1 MMNNK
6 KEIKGISVLNPVR
19 VDREIYLRSIDH
31 AIKHGYNHIQLI
43 GPIHDPVRGNVD
55 GMVFYKKYSRF
66 NSSKDAD
73 YVNHC
78 IKVVNEALEKSH
90 AAGIE
95 TYMWHHEL
103 DIPDGFCE
111 SFPELLNEYGDVEV
125 SHPILKDFLENK
137 LKDFFETYPLM
148 DGLVITYYETKVPL
162 MRLKNQKLSTT
173 ERMKYVTQLL
183 YDTCAKYGKKIIVRT
198 DATLEE
204 DYVTLLKVYE
214 QVSTDMVIMDK
225 WTQFDWS
232 LTLPPN
238 QFIRN
243 VDKNPQLMETDLF
256 GEYFGKGRFPLML
269 RKHIEQNYA
278 HCEKYYPCGYVSRI
292 DRSGFYPWDEVNE
305 VNLVIMH
312 ALMSGENVDE
322 AIDLFFKG
330 KYGKTADKVRAVMER
345 TEDVV
350 RKILFLNGYY
360 FSELSRFPT
369 LNHSKNHFYFEMMR
383 ENYCIASDEW
393 FVPAM
398 WDRGNIGDVF
408 EEIELAKEE
417 AAVLLQRV
425 LALKDDIIEDEYTDL
440 YVKFK
445 NLDLCARI
453 WGQLVEV
460 FFSYSRYIDGGE
472 REYYSKLKKGLSR
485 LLELEALGKE
495 QLGDMFHCVIGD
507 RLDGLVHNRDMISE
521 FVRETEASLAYEER
535 KSRALA
541 KEGLTDYVIC
551 GGACEGH
558 KLQKEVNFSDTL
570 MRDGELC
577 RIPGNRKGL
586 EWSTINA
593 HGWFSYEMNITPE
606 SDNLITV
613 EAGSNTD
620 TLCMK
625 VTIGDSEHTVNAK
638 CDGKAIVSFNYRSKP
653 DEKRVRIRFE
663 KISANVPCIYT
674 VEVK

>member
-19 VDREIYLRSIDH
+19 VDREIYLKSIDH
-31 AIKHGYNHIQLI
+31 AIERGYNHVQLI
-43 GPIHDPVRGNVD
+43 GPIHDPIRGNVD

-111 SFPELLNEYGDVEV
+111 AFPELLNEYGDVEV

-162 MRLKNQKLSTT
+162 MRLKNQKLSAT

-278 HCEKYYPCGYVSRI
+278 HCEKYSPCGYVSRI

-330 KYGKTADKVRAVMER
+330 KYGKTADKVREIMEQ

-350 RKILFLNGYY
+350 RRILFLNGYY

-383 ENYCIASDEW
+383 ENYCIASEEW
-393 FVPAM
+393 FVPVG
-398 WDRGNIGDVF
+398 WKRGNIGKIFD
-408 EEIELAKEE
+408 EIESAKN
-417 AAVLLQRV
+417 
-425 LALKDDIIEDEYTDL
+425 DDS
-440 YVKFK
+440 
-445 NLDLCARI
+445 C
-453 WGQLVEV
+453 
-460 FFSYSRYIDGGE
+460 
-472 REYYSKLKKGLSR
+472 
-485 LLELEALGKE
+485 
-495 QLGDMFHCVIGD
+495 
-507 RLDGLVHNRDMISE
+507 
-521 FVRETEASLAYEER
+521 
-535 KSRALA
+535 
-541 KEGLTDYVIC
+541 
-551 GGACEGH
+551 
-558 KLQKEVNFSDTL
+558 
-570 MRDGELC
+570 
-577 RIPGNRKGL
+577 P
-586 EWSTINA
+586 
-593 HGWFSYEMNITPE
+593 
-606 SDNLITV
+606 
-613 EAGSNTD
+613 
-620 TLCMK
+620 
-625 VTIGDSEHTVNAK
+625 
-638 CDGKAIVSFNYRSKP
+638 
-653 DEKRVRIRFE
+653 
-663 KISANVPCIYT
+663 
-674 VEVK
+674 

>member
-1 MMNNK
+1 MNNK
-6 KEIKGISVLNPVR
+6 REIKGISVLNPVR

-95 TYMWHHEL
+95 MYMWHHEL

-111 SFPELLNEYGDVEV
+111 AFPELLNEYGDVEV

-173 ERMKYVTQLL
+173 ERMKHVTQLL
-183 YDTCAKYGKKIIVRT
+183 YDTCKKYGKKIIVRT

-214 QVSTDMVIMDK
+214 QVSTDRVIMDK

-278 HCEKYYPCGYVSRI
+278 HCEKYSPCGYVSRI
-292 DRSGFYPWDEVNE
+292 DRSGFYPWGEVNE

-330 KYGKTADKVRAVMER
+330 KYGKTADKVRAIMER

-393 FVPAM
+393 FVPVG
-398 WDRGNIGDVF
+398 WKRGNIGKIFD
-408 EEIELAKEE
+408 EIESAKND
-417 AAVLLQRV
+417 AAMLLQRV
-425 LALKDDIIEDEYTDL
+425 LALKDEIVEDEFADL
-440 YVKFK
+440 YVKFR

-453 WGQLVEV
+453 WGELVEV

-472 REYYSKLKKGLSR
+472 REYYGKLKKALSR

-495 QLGDMFHCVIGD
+495 RLGDMFHCVIGD
-507 RLDGLVHNRDMISE
+507 RLDGLVHNIDMISE

-535 KSRALA
+535 KSRALT

-570 MRDGELC
+570 IRDGELC

>member
-1 MMNNK
+1 MK
-6 KEIKGISVLNPVR
+6 DKQIKGISVLNPVR

-111 SFPELLNEYGDVEV
+111 AFPELLNEYGDVEV
-125 SHPILKDFLENK
+125 SHPILRDFLENK

-183 YDTCAKYGKKIIVRT
+183 YDTCKKYGKKIIVRT

-278 HCEKYYPCGYVSRI
+278 HCEKYSPCGYVSRI

-330 KYGKTADKVRAVMER
+330 KYGKTADKVRAIMEQ

-350 RKILFLNGYY
+350 RRILFLNGYY

-383 ENYCIASDEW
+383 ENYHIASKEW

-398 WDRGNIGDVF
+398 WKRGNIGKIFD
-408 EEIELAKEE
+408 EIESAKND
-417 AAVLLQRV
+417 AAILLQRV
-425 LALKDDIIEDEYTDL
+425 LALKDEIVEDEFADL
-440 YVKFK
+440 YVKFR
-445 NLDLCARI
+445 NLDICARI
-453 WGQLVEV
+453 WGELVEV

-472 REYYSKLKKGLSR
+472 KEYYSKLKKALSR
-485 LLELEALGKE
+485 LLELESIGKE
-495 QLGDMFHCVIGD
+495 RLGDKFHCIIGD
-507 RLDGLVHNRDMISE
+507 RFDGLVHNRDMISE
-521 FVRETEASLAYEER
+521 FVAEIEVSLAYEDSKNRE
-535 KSRALA
+535 LA
-541 KEGLTDYVIC
+541 NGGLTDYVIC

-558 KLQKEVNFSDTL
+558 RLQKEVNFSDTL
-570 MRDGELC
+570 IRGGELC

-586 EWSTINA
+586 EWSMITA
-593 HGWFSYEMNITPE
+593 HGWFSYEICVNPDRE
-606 SDNLITV
+606 NTV
-613 EAGSNTD
+613 SVDVGSNTD

-625 VTIGDSEHTVNAK
+625 VIIGNDEHTVNM
-638 CDGKAIVSFNYRSKP
+638 DGGDKRRIEFIYRANP
-653 DEKRVRIRFE
+653 NEKKVRIRFE
-663 KISANVPCIYT
+663 KISANVPCVYT
-674 VEVK
+674 VTVK

>member
-111 SFPELLNEYGDVEV
+111 AFPELLNEYGDVEV
-125 SHPILKDFLENK
+125 SHPILGDFLENK

-183 YDTCAKYGKKIIVRT
+183 YDTCVKYGKKIIVRT

-243 VDKNPQLMETDLF
+243 VDKNPLLMETDLF

-278 HCEKYYPCGYVSRI
+278 HCEKYSPCGYVSRI
-292 DRSGFYPWDEVNE
+292 DRSGFYPWGEVNE

-312 ALMSGENVDE
+312 ALMSGETVDE

-330 KYGKTADKVRAVMER
+330 KYGKTADKVRAIMEQ

-350 RKILFLNGYY
+350 RRILFLNGYY

-383 ENYCIASDEW
+383 ENYCIASKEW
-393 FVPAM
+393 FVPVS
-398 WDRGNIGDVF
+398 WKRGNIGKIFD
-408 EEIELAKEE
+408 EIESAKND
-417 AAVLLQRV
+417 AAILLQRV
-425 LALKDDIIEDEYTDL
+425 LALKDEIVEDEFADL
-440 YVKFK
+440 YVKFR

-453 WGQLVEV
+453 WRELVDV
-460 FFSYSRYIDGGE
+460 FFSYARYIDSAE
-472 REYYSKLKKGLSR
+472 LEYEKKLKVALGRLS
-485 LLELEALGKE
+485 ELEALGKE
-495 QLGDMFHCVIGD
+495 LLGDRFHCVIGD
-507 RLDGLVHNRDMISE
+507 RFDGKVNNRDMISE
-521 FVRETEASLAYEER
+521 FIDEVERSFEYE
-535 KSRALA
+535 KSFSGKLNG
-541 KEGLTDYVIC
+541 EGLIDYIIC

-558 KLQKEVNFSDTL
+558 RLQKEVNFSDTL
-570 MRDGELC
+570 IRGGELC

-586 EWSTINA
+586 EWSMITA
-593 HGWFSYEMNITPE
+593 HGWFSYEICVNPDRE
-606 SDNLITV
+606 NTV
-613 EAGSNTD
+613 SVDVGSNTY

-625 VTIGDSEHTVNAK
+625 VIIGDDEHTVNMDGGDKREIEFIYRAK
-638 CDGKAIVSFNYRSKP
+638 PN
-653 DEKRVRIRFE
+653 EKKVRIRFE
-663 KISANVPCIYT
+663 KISANVPCVYT
-674 VEVK
+674 VTVK